1 MINLYYHGG
10 SENHG
15 CEAIVRSTS
24 KLLSTKLFLWST
36 APNTDC
42 TYGLDNVVSIQ
53 EDGSVPLA
61 GLKSLTFKMHH
72 KLTGSDIFYTKFSH
86 RNFFSAV
93 QCGDVYLL
101 AETTTAMPVK
111 TFWGTTIKSSM
122 RRVEKRFSG
131 VALLSRPK
139 WMLPP
144 QRILHS
150 TIS

>member
-61 GLKSLTFKMHH
+61 GLKLLTFKMHH

-93 QCGDVYLL
+93 QCGDIYLSIGGDNYCYAGKDIL
-101 AETTTAMPVK
+101 GHYNQIIHEK
-111 TFWGTTIKSSM
+111 G
-122 RRVEKRFSG
+122 VEKG
-131 VALLSRPK
+131 YGGQK
-139 WMLPP
+139 G
-144 QRILHS
+144 
-150 TIS
+150 

>member
-36 APNTDC
+36 APDTDFA
-42 TYGLDNVVSIQ
+42 YGLDNMVSIR
-53 EDGSVPLA
+53 EDNSTPLA
-61 GLKSLTFKMHH
+61 GLESLKFKIHH

-93 QCGDVYLL
+93 QRGD
-101 AETTTAMPVK
+101 T
-111 TFWGTTIKSSM
+111 
-122 RRVEKRFSG
+122 
-131 VALLSRPK
+131 
-139 WMLPP
+139 
-144 QRILHS
+144 
-150 TIS
+150 

>member
-61 GLKSLTFKMHH
+61 GLKSLTFKMH
-72 KLTGSDIFYTKFSH
+72 
-86 RNFFSAV
+86 R
-93 QCGDVYLL
+93 
-101 AETTTAMPVK
+101 E
-111 TFWGTTIKSSM
+111 
-122 RRVEKRFSG
+122 
-131 VALLSRPK
+131 
-139 WMLPP
+139 
-144 QRILHS
+144 
-150 TIS
+150 